1 MSHAKSKAT
10 TIGELGEFGV
20 IDRIHR
26 VLGDGHGV
34 VLGIGDDAA
43 AIRPTRGKL
52 LLATCDIQIEE
63 RHFVKAHMS
72 PEQLGR
78 RSAAVNLSDIAAM
91 GGQPTNALVSLS
103 LPNHTE
109 ARWVEQF
116 YMGLRQA
123 FGSHG
128 ASIVG
133 GNLSGGYP
141 GIVID
146 ITLHGEVDERSMLRR
161 SGATVGDA
169 ILVTGQLGSSA
180 IGRQAL
186 RAGLPAAGAA
196 GEPIRTHLEPKA
208 RVKEGQVIANS
219 RLANAM
225 IDLSDGL
232 LADLGH
238 MCKASGVGARVFLSQ
253 LPISRATRQVAAD
266 LSIKPVEAAL
276 HGGEDYELIL
286 ACKGTSADRLIES
299 VQRETGTPL
308 TVFGEIIEESGLR
321 LVEPDGTEHPS
332 LPTGWDHFMEHIS

>member
-20 IDRIHR
+20 IDRIQR
-26 VLGDGHGV
+26 MLGDAHGV

-43 AIRPTRGKL
+43 AIRPTPGKL
-52 LLATCDIQIEE
+52 LLATCDIQIEG

-91 GGQPTNALVSLS
+91 GGQPTTALVSLA

-123 FGSHG
+123 LEAHG
-128 ASIVG
+128 ASIIG
-133 GNLSGGYP
+133 GNLSGGYS
-141 GIVID
+141 GIVVD
-146 ITLHGEVDERSMLRR
+146 ITLHGEIDEPSMLRR

-180 IGRQAL
+180 IGRQAI
-186 RAGLPAAGAA
+186 RAALPTAGAA
-196 GEPIRTHLEPKA
+196 GEPIRAHLEPKA
-208 RVKEGQVIANS
+208 RVQEGQVIANS
-219 RLANAM
+219 RLASAM

-232 LADLGH
+232 LADLSH
-238 MCKASGVGARVFLSQ
+238 MCQASGVGARVFLSQ
-253 LPISRATRQVAAD
+253 LPISRDTIQVAKD
-266 LSIKPVEAAL
+266 LNIKPVEAAL

-286 ACKGTSADRLIES
+286 ACKGTAADRLIGA
-299 VQRETGTPL
+299 VQSDTGTPL
-308 TVFGEIIEESGLR
+308 TVFGEIIDEPGLR
-321 LVEPDGTEHPS
+321 LVLPDGTEHAA
-332 LPTGWDHFMEHIS
+332 LPTGWDHFMEHTS